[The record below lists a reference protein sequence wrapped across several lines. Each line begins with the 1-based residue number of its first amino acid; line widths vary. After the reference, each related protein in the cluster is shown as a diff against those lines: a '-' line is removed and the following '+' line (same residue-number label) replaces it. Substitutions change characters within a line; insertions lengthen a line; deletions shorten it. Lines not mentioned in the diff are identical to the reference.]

1 MKRVTKRVFTAVM
14 ACMMACLMFVTP
26 VLAATNNFSKTT
38 VKLNAISGGTSKT
51 SNVTSGSVSGSNPS
65 ITKVELYCN
74 VASGTDPYTIYVK
87 SPSGTTKSISG
98 LTKSGTITITGF
110 EGEDPSGTWSI
121 WIQNN
126 GVSYNGNI
134 YPVSTVTITLK
145 VAYSY

>member
-98 LTKSGTITITGF
+98 PTKSGTITITGF
-110 EGEDPSGTWSI
+110 EGENPSGTWSI

-126 GVSYNGNI
+126 GVFR
-134 YPVSTVTITLK
+134 TFD
-145 VAYSY
+145 

>member
-14 ACMMACLMFVTP
+14 AFMMACLMFVTP

-98 LTKSGTITITGF
+98 PTKSGTITITGF
-110 EGEDPSGTWSI
+110 EGENPSGTWSI

>member
-1 MKRVTKRVFTAVM
+1 MKRATKRTFTAVI

-26 VLAATNNFSKTT
+26 VFAASSFYSKTT
-38 VKLNAISGGTSKT
+38 TKLNAINGGISKT
-51 SNVTSGSVSGSNPS
+51 SNVTSGSVSGTDPS

-87 SPSGTTKSISG
+87 SPK
-98 LTKSGTITITGF
+98 GTITTISGPTKNGTLTTSAF
-110 EGEDPSGTWSI
+110 NGENPYGTWSI

-134 YPVSTVTITLK
+134 IPASTVTITLK
-145 VAYSY
+145 VYYNY

>member
-1 MKRVTKRVFTAVM
+1 LYDGLLDVCNTC
-14 ACMMACLMFVTP
+14 ACCYH
-26 VLAATNNFSKTT
+26 NFSKTT

-98 LTKSGTITITGF
+98 PTKSGTITITGF
-110 EGEDPSGTWSI
+110 EGENPSGTWSI

>member
-1 MKRVTKRVFTAVM
+1 
-14 ACMMACLMFVTP
+14 
-26 VLAATNNFSKTT
+26 
-38 VKLNAISGGTSKT
+38 
-51 SNVTSGSVSGSNPS
+51 
-65 ITKVELYCN
+65 VELYCN

-98 LTKSGTITITGF
+98 PTKSGTITITGF
-110 EGEDPSGTWSI
+110 EGENPSGTWSI